1 MAENIKELQARLR
14 FVAEQGD
21 LQKVKQAT
29 DQVEAGMKKIG
40 GATDDA
46 NKRLMKMR
54 ENAEKLQQL
63 GTTMGIAGAAILAPF
78 LLAARTYTQ
87 QVGKSEET
95 SRRWI
100 SANEKLNEAQIRIG
114 RETAKILVPLLEKG
128 ADLADKFAT
137 FIEKNPRVLDAILA
151 VGGGLAAGATV
162 ITLIAQAQRLIFL
175 VSTLSGAGTVAGGA
189 GTAGILAG
197 LTPLLPAIIAAV
209 AAYYALNAIKIP
221 GQQESAWASGTR
233 AGGEMLAGAAGGF
246 GTLFGGKQLGNE
258 WFLATAKALGVLSD
272 SAQDAAKSS
281 KQAAGGIDDFTNA
294 QLKAYLAYVKA
305 DQEAEQTYKQ
315 KRSDLI
321 SNARQAELEAERSYQ
336 KQRTDL
342 ISNASQVNL
351 EAEKAYQKERSDLI
365 SNASQAA
372 QRESEDF
379 NRKRSQTLRDFY
391 QSEQQSE
398 ADYYANRMKI
408 TRDASLEA
416 ARAEEDHQR
425 ELRNLQ
431 ADHADRMNDLAASRD
446 ALGMVREMRAAEK
459 ARRAS
464 EETYQVEVRR
474 KNQDLA
480 NTLGDNEAQFATQ
493 REQRFA
499 QFQQQLADE
508 DEQRKVDAQRR
519 KEDFDQQLLELDNQY
534 KIEAQK
540 RNDDFDQQLLE
551 LDNQHKIEAQKRSDD
566 LNKQLR
572 DLADQFNQDRNQR
585 RQACQLQLQD
595 TADALSQERTLKAQ
609 YNAAM
614 LADLRNIYNQA
625 LADTGGSSLP
635 SRDIGGYTSN
645 GVYRMHNHE
654 FVMTDKTTSVVEAL
668 AGGALDQ
675 DKLLSLLA
683 GGTGG
688 RGQLQYND
696 NRRID
701 SRLSSED
708 RRLIN
713 QDTLQILGDLVHGI
727 I

>member
-1 MAENIKELQARLR
+1 MTENIKELQARLR

-40 GATDDA
+40 GATDEA
-46 NKRLMKMR
+46 TKRLMKMR
-54 ENAEKLQQL
+54 ENAEKLQQM
-63 GTTMGIAGAAILAPF
+63 GTTLGVAGAAILAPF

-87 QVGKSEET
+87 QVGQSEET

-100 SANEKLNEAQIRIG
+100 KANEKLQDAQVRVG
-114 RETAKILVPLLEKG
+114 RETMKVLTPLLEKG

-137 FIEKNPRVLDAILA
+137 FIEKNPDVLKAILT
-151 VGGGLAAGATV
+151 VGGGLAAAGTV
-162 ITLIAQAQRLIFL
+162 VTLIAQAQKLIATVQL
-175 VSTLSGAGTVAGGA
+175 LTGAGAIGIAAGGA
-189 GTAGILAG
+189 AGAAGKAGILAG

-209 AAYYALNAIKIP
+209 AAYLALNAIKIP
-221 GQQESAWASGTR
+221 GQKESAWASGTR
-233 AGGEMLAGAAGGF
+233 AGGELLTIAAAGW
-246 GTLFGGKQLGNE
+246 GTMFGGPEL
-258 WFLATAKALGVLSD
+258 
-272 SAQDAAKSS
+272 AAKWGKSIGELTGVIQ
-281 KQAAGGIDDFTNA
+281 KADDATQQATDAFAGFTNE
-294 QLKAYLAYVKA
+294 QLKAYLAYIKA
-305 DQEAEQTYKQ
+305 DQEAEQAYKQ

-321 SNARQAELEAERSYQ
+321 SNARQAELEAERAYQ
-336 KQRTDL
+336 KQ
-342 ISNASQVNL
+342 
-351 EAEKAYQKERSDLI
+351 RSDLI
-365 SNASQAA
+365 SNANQTAH
-372 QRESEDF
+372 REDEDF

-391 QSEQQSE
+391 QSEQQTE
-398 ADYYANRMKI
+398 ADYYANRMRI
-408 TRDASLEA
+408 ARDSSLAA

-431 ADHADRMNDLAASRD
+431 EDHADRMNDLAASRD
-446 ALGMVREMRAAEK
+446 ALGMVREMRSAEK
-459 ARRAS
+459 ERRNV
-464 EETYQVEVRR
+464 EENYQIEVRR
-474 KNQDLA
+474 KNEDLA
-480 NTLGDNEAQFATQ
+480 NTLADNEAQFSTQ
-493 REQRFA
+493 RQQRFD

-508 DEQRKVDAQRR
+508 DEQRKIDAQRR

-540 RNDDFDQQLLE
+540 RSDDF
-551 LDNQHKIEAQKRSDD
+551 
-566 LNKQLR
+566 NKQLR
-572 DLADQFNQDRNQR
+572 DLADQFYRDRNQR
-585 RQACQLQLQD
+585 RQAFQLQLQD

-625 LADTGGSSLP
+625 LADMGGSSP
-635 SRDIGGYTSN
+635 PGKDIGGYTSN
-645 GVYRMHNHE
+645 GIYRMHKHE

-683 GGTGG
+683 GAAGG
-688 RGQLQYND
+688 RGQVQYND

-713 QDTLQILGDLVHGI
+713 QDTYQILGDLVNGI